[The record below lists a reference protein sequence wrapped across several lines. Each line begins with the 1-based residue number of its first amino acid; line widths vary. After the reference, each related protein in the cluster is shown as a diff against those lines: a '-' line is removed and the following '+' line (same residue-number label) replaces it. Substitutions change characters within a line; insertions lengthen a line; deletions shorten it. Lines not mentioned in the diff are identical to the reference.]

1 MDTQESVMPAVYT
14 NGQIESAN
22 NTALFSQDPERAYKE
37 AQRLVSVVANR
48 CTGPGYLVNIKG
60 KQYPK
65 IEWWTSISASLG
77 LFPRVLYSKRL
88 DREDEIAY
96 EAKVEVFRNGNQ
108 IVASGEAMCSNRE
121 SRWQGADEYA
131 IKSMAITR
139 ASGKAYRIPLSF
151 LAVMAGLEVTP
162 AEEMPSETK
171 VYPQHGTDIDKN
183 QRGSDIPSIQQR
195 PQYREEEE
203 VATERQVAAVRGL
216 IDNPKVYPDEKRQ
229 IHELLA
235 DGLTKAKSKE
245 LLDYYYGVS
254 ILVDGEGTKMGNGQ
268 LDLRS

>member
-1 MDTQESVMPAVYT
+1 MDTQESVMPAVYP

-22 NTALFSQDPERAYKE
+22 KTALFSQDPERAYKE

-65 IEWWTSISASLG
+65 IEWWTSVSASLG

-96 EAKVEVFRNGNQ
+96 EAKVEVYRNGNQ

-162 AEEMPSETK
+162 AEEMPTETTS
-171 VYPQHGTDIDKN
+171 YRQSDRDIMAN
-183 QRGSDIPSIQQR
+183 QRGNDSRATPQR
-195 PQYREEEE
+195 PQNQDEGIA
-203 VATERQVAAVRGL
+203 ATERQVTAVRGL
-216 IDNPKVYPDEKRQ
+216 IDNPKVYPNEKRQ

-235 DGLTKAKSKE
+235 DGLSKVKAKE
-245 LLDYYYGVS
+245 LLDFYYGVS
-254 ILVDGEGTKMGNGQ
+254 ILVDGEWTKMGNGQ
-268 LDLRS
+268 LAQRS

>member
-1 MDTQESVMPAVYT
+1 MDTQESVMPAVYP

-65 IEWWTSISASLG
+65 IEWWTSVSASLG
-77 LFPRVLYSKRL
+77 LFPRVLFSKRL
-88 DREDEIAY
+88 DREGEIAY
-96 EAKVEVFRNGNQ
+96 EAKVEVHRNGQ
-108 IVASGEAMCSNRE
+108 IVASGEAMCSNLE
-121 SRWQGADEYA
+121 DRWRSADEYA

-162 AEEMPSETK
+162 AEEMPANTISI
-171 VYPQHGTDIDKN
+171 PLS
-183 QRGSDIPSIQQR
+183 RSDSTHDRLTNDGDAIPQR
-195 PQYREEEE
+195 PISQEDES
-203 VATERQVAAVRGL
+203 ATERQVSAVRGL
-216 IDNPKVYPDEKRQ
+216 IDNPKVYPNEKRQ
-229 IHELLA
+229 IHEFLA
-235 DGLTKAKSKE
+235 DGLTKIKAKE
-245 LLDYYYGVS
+245 LLDFYYGISV
-254 ILVDGEGTKMGNGQ
+254 LVDGSWTKMGNGQ
-268 LDLRS
+268 LAQRG